1 MGELGSGVADSRGIR
16 ASRLSAVSTAVMV
29 LGCSGAA
36 YAADLGNMPTKAPQ
50 APPGPATCTSI
61 QDFFTTACQL
71 SWYGVRFYGTVDVG
85 GSYQTNGAP
94 FAKLSGAG
102 INYFL
107 GKANQG
113 GKLLLAPSGLSG
125 SNIGVQV
132 KEPLGAGW
140 SFIGQ
145 LEAGFNPYSLQLSDG
160 VHSVWVERGVPLGL
174 QNAGA
179 DSNSQGKF
187 YNNLGFAG
195 VSNDTYGTL
204 TFGRQNTL
212 MTDAILAY
220 DPLSNS
226 LAFSA
231 LGFFGSW
238 GGGGDTQDKKATTAI
253 KYRVSYANWHFG
265 AFGQVGGYEQGNGEK
280 GAIEGDVGADFKVGP
295 GAFSTDVIAGYTKD
309 AVAVTLVGPTDVF
322 GHPVNI
328 FTPGFANAFM
338 QATLSDNANVMVN
351 AKYTMER
358 LKLYAGW
365 EWVQQKNPSDPFTVP
380 HDGFTDVAGDLVC
393 FQCNGING
401 TNISSTAFNGGNK
414 IFQIA
419 WFGGTYALLP
429 TLDLTAAYYHEW
441 QNDFSGGAKNAAGGT
456 CAVATTALSSC
467 AGTLDAVSVVLDW
480 RFAPKWDTYI
490 GTLYERLNGGLGNGF
505 LANNTWSTTAG
516 VRFRW

>member
-1 MGELGSGVADSRGIR
+1 
-16 ASRLSAVSTAVMV
+16 
-29 LGCSGAA
+29 
-36 YAADLGNMPTKAPQ
+36 
-50 APPGPATCTSI
+50 
-61 QDFFTTACQL
+61 
-71 SWYGVRFYGTVDVG
+71 
-85 GSYQTNGAP
+85 
-94 FAKLSGAG
+94 
-102 INYFL
+102 
-107 GKANQG
+107 
-113 GKLLLAPSGLSG
+113 
-125 SNIGVQV
+125 
-132 KEPLGAGW
+132 
-140 SFIGQ
+140 
-145 LEAGFNPYSLQLSDG
+145 
-160 VHSVWVERGVPLGL
+160 
-174 QNAGA
+174 
-179 DSNSQGKF
+179 
-187 YNNLGFAG
+187 
-195 VSNDTYGTL
+195 L

-265 AFGQVGGYEQGNGEK
+265 AFGQVGGYEQRNASK
-280 GAIEGDVGADFKVGP
+280 GAFQGDIGADFKVGP
-295 GAFSTDVIAGYTKD
+295 GVFSTDVIAGYTKD
-309 AVAVTLVGPTDVF
+309 AVAMAVAGAPTDKF
-322 GHPVNI
+322 GHPNNI
-328 FTPGFANAFM
+328 FAGGFQNAFLS
-338 QATLSDNANVMVN
+338 ATLSDNTVAMVD

-380 HDGFTDVAGDLVC
+380 GSGFLDVAGDFVC
-393 FQCNGING
+393 FGCTNING
-401 TNISSTAFNGGNK
+401 TNISSTAFNTGTK

-419 WFGGTYALLP
+419 WFGATYALLP

-490 GTLYERLNGGLGNGF
+490 GTLYEQLNGGLANGF
-505 LANNTWSTTAG
+505 LASNTWQTTAG